1 MASTDEGYMIIEN
14 HIIPQGVILAV
25 LAPFVLILNFPPL
38 IWHLRNRNTAAISMV
53 FWVMLM
59 NSFSILNVI
68 IWPYIDMR
76 HMYDDQGLC
85 DVEIKLLGA
94 RTAGLNAAILC
105 LLRALAAVLN
115 TDKNLLGPSKA
126 QKGRNRAV
134 ELAWCV
140 GLPLLTMLLQYIVQL
155 NRFAL
160 LGVSG
165 CQPMSLMGWTS
176 FVLLFLPSIIA
187 NAIALYY
194 AILVIHRLHKY
205 RSSFNSILASSNTTR
220 GRFFRLFATA
230 SILILGITPVQIYII
245 VTQYPRQNYPFNFR
259 ELHDPKI
266 WNTSVVL
273 PSTVLYDRWINLAC
287 GFLIFFFFGM
297 GRDAKGMYRE
307 WLVKVG
313 LGRLFPVLLVDSRES
328 SQRGVS
334 TNNSKI
340 TLWRKS
346 SWIATDRASTAP
358 GMAAH
363 SSHSD
368 TPASPTRP
376 LTAFFRRFDPRR
388 RIEQPGTKYELP
400 IFSHRRQTSDGEDR
414 GVLVSKEVKR
424 ESFLA

>member
-1 MASTDEGYMIIEN
+1 MASQDENYLIIED

-59 NSFSILNVI
+59 NFFSILNVI

-76 HMYDDQGLC
+76 HMYDGQGLC

-126 QKGRNRAV
+126 QKRRNRAV

-140 GLPLLTMLLQYIVQL
+140 GLPLLTMILQYTVQL

-176 FVLLFLPSIIA
+176 FVLLFLPPIIA

-194 AILVIHRLHKY
+194 ASKLTHL
-205 RSSFNSILASSNTTR
+205 S
-220 GRFFRLFATA
+220 
-230 SILILGITPVQIYII
+230 LG
-245 VTQYPRQNYPFNFR
+245 
-259 ELHDPKI
+259 
-266 WNTSVVL
+266 S
-273 PSTVLYDRWINLAC
+273 LYYL
-287 GFLIFFFFGM
+287 
-297 GRDAKGMYRE
+297 
-307 WLVKVG
+307 
-313 LGRLFPVLLVDSRES
+313 
-328 SQRGVS
+328 
-334 TNNSKI
+334 
-340 TLWRKS
+340 
-346 SWIATDRASTAP
+346 
-358 GMAAH
+358 
-363 SSHSD
+363 
-368 TPASPTRP
+368 
-376 LTAFFRRFDPRR
+376 
-388 RIEQPGTKYELP
+388 
-400 IFSHRRQTSDGEDR
+400 
-414 GVLVSKEVKR
+414 
-424 ESFLA
+424 